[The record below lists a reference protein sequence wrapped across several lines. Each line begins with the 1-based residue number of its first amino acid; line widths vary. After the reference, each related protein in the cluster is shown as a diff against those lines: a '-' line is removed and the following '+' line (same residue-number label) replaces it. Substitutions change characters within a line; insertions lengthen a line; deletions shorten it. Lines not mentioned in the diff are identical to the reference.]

1 MLNFAPLLL
10 ILCGSSDVPLT
21 LDAAT
26 AHDLT
31 LVPIDGGATLTTTGA
46 DPYVQLRPFDP
57 AAVGPDAAVLEF
69 EYLCPDGVEGLH
81 VYYGRPFAEAR
92 SIAAGPLTKAEG
104 WARFAVNLRD
114 ASAGRWTAETR
125 ELRLDFGARAGVQI
139 SVRGL
144 RLRPRNE
151 AERRSAE
158 ARQRERDRKLRD
170 AAAVQAVLNADLP
183 SSIGEVIAEPDEILI
198 AGHADRPATLLEIF
212 PWVPTALR
220 IEAANAQVVGEVPAG
235 PFEVRLPR
243 TIDAADPVTS
253 RWAVARRTGEAWE
266 LESAAIYSTT
276 IAARHEL
283 ERLTPRSIKGLGG
296 ISDRGPRSDWTDLG
310 LHNVTINVP
319 LGQFVSLTPGPDR
332 TPFPHAGRTWYAED
346 SALRRYDALIG
357 PATEQGIVVSA
368 ILLITF
374 AQNDFNRTLIH
385 PEAVNDGAAYA
396 MPNLATA
403 DGVAAYGA
411 VIALLSDRYARPADG
426 SAGESHGR
434 IVNWILHNEI
444 DQGAHWTN
452 MGEQPP
458 LRYLE
463 TYYRAMRLVHAL
475 TRRNDPHAR
484 TFVSL
489 THHWDQPPDPT
500 WETYA
505 PKRLLEDLA
514 ALSRLEGD
522 FEWGVA
528 YHPYP
533 ESLLRPTPWSDR
545 LPTDRDDTPMITP
558 RNLAVLD
565 RFLHRPELRFRPSA
579 AERTQGTEDRVR
591 GVLLSEQGFHTP
603 ETTDPAARAE
613 HERVQAAAFLYTWD
627 RLRELTV
634 VEAFHNHRWIDHPG
648 EGPLRLGLRRQPTAE
663 EPDGPKKLA
672 WEVYRDL
679 GTPEESRWRWLL
691 DEVGAP
697 GGPGSKPTDL
707 R

>member
-1 MLNFAPLLL
+1 MLTLAPLLL
-10 ILCGSSDVPLT
+10 ILCGPSDVPLT
-21 LDAAT
+21 WDAAA

-31 LVPIDGGATLTTTGA
+31 ITPMDDGATLTTTGA
-46 DPYVQLRPFDP
+46 DPYVPLRPLDP
-57 AAVGPDAAVLEF
+57 AAAEPDAVVLEF
-69 EYLCPDGVEGLH
+69 EYLCPDGVDGLR
-81 VYYGRPFAEAR
+81 VYYGSPFAELR
-92 SIAAGPLTKAEG
+92 SIDAGPLAKAEG
-104 WARFAVNLRD
+104 WARFAVNLRE
-114 ASAGRWTAETR
+114 ASGGRWTPATR
-125 ELRLDFGARAGVQI
+125 ELRLDFGRRAGVAL

-144 RLRPRNE
+144 RLRPLNE
-151 AERRSAE
+151 SERRSAAE
-158 ARQRERDRKLRD
+158 RQRERDRKRRD
-170 AAAVQAVLNADLP
+170 AAAVQAVLDADFP
-183 SSIGEVIAEPDEILI
+183 SAIERVVALEEEIRLVGRAE
-198 AGHADRPATLLEIF
+198 RPATLVEIF
-212 PWVPTALR
+212 PWAPTAMR
-220 IEAANAQVVGEVPAG
+220 IEAAHARAVEELPTG
-235 PFEVRLPR
+235 PFRARLPR
-243 TIDAADPVTS
+243 STDGGDRVTS
-253 RWAVARRTGEAWE
+253 RWALARRERDRWVLNSHVAYPTAV
-266 LESAAIYSTT
+266 
-276 IAARHEL
+276 AARRALGRL
-283 ERLTPRSIKGLGG
+283 EPRSVKGLGG
-296 ISDRGPRSDWTDLG
+296 ISDRGPRSDWTELG
-310 LHNVTINVP
+310 IHNATINVP
-319 LGQFVSLTPGPDR
+319 LSLFVRTTPGPGR
-332 TPFPHAGRTWYAED
+332 TPFRHAGRTWYAVD
-346 SALRRYDALIG
+346 DALRRYDALIG

-374 AQNDFNRTLIH
+374 SENEFGRTLAH
-385 PEAVNDGAAYA
+385 PEAVNAGAAYA
-396 MPNLATA
+396 MPNLATEE
-403 DGVAAYGA
+403 GVAAYGA
-411 VIALLSDRYARPADG
+411 AIALLSDRYARPADG
-426 SAGESHGR
+426 SAGEDHGR

-463 TYYRAMRLVHAL
+463 TYYRAMRLAHAL

-500 WETYA
+500 WRTYA

-514 ALSRLEGD
+514 ALSRREGD

-558 RNLAVLD
+558 RNLAVLE
-565 RFLHRPELRFRPSA
+565 RFLHRPELRFRPPGA
-579 AERTQGTEDRVR
+579 VEGVVR

-603 ETTDPAARAE
+603 ETDDPAERAQ

-648 EGPLRLGLRRQPTAE
+648 EGPLRLGLRRQPTPE

-679 GTPEESRWRWLL
+679 GTPEEARWRWLL
-691 DEVGAP
+691 DAVGAP
-697 GGPGSKPTDL
+697 GGPAERDDP
-707 R
+707 